1 MLDALVSPALLAFFV
16 AAASP
21 GPATLAVS
29 TTAMARGARAAV
41 LMGVGLAAGLAFW
54 GLIAAAG
61 LGALLVQSSVALTV
75 LRWFGGAYLL
85 WLAWQSARSAMMPEP
100 VFTEVPTAADGRILI
115 RGLVLNLSN
124 PKAVLAWISV
134 LALGVGSSEDPS
146 RLAITTATCAALGLV
161 IYLTYAVLFS
171 QAPVRL
177 GYRKARRGIDGLAA
191 VFFGYSALKLVL
203 TRSESA

>member
-29 TTAMARGARAAV
+29 TTAMARGAHAAI
-41 LMGVGLAAGLAFW
+41 LMGVGLALGLAFW
-54 GLIAAAG
+54 GLVAAAG

-85 WLAWQSARSAMMPEP
+85 WLAWQSARSAVMPEP
-100 VFTEVPTAADGRILI
+100 EAVDVPTIADSRILI

-134 LALGVGSSEDPS
+134 LALGVDASADPS
-146 RLAITTATCAALGLV
+146 RLAITTALCAVLGLA
-161 IYLTYAVLFS
+161 IYLSYAVLFS
-171 QAPVRL
+171 QAPVRS

-191 VFFGYSALKLVL
+191 VFFSYSGLKLVF
-203 TRSESA
+203 TRSEAA